1 MILDV
6 IFDLQPGDLILDGLH
21 LTSGSYP
28 VMVTAVRPEDPVDGT
43 RWIDVDV
50 MLATGERLT
59 PCELR
64 RGTQARLLR
73 KDV

>member
-6 IFDLQPGDLILDGLH
+6 INDLQPGDLILDGF
-21 LTSGSYP
+21 SFPPGSYP
-28 VMVTAVRPEDPVDGT
+28 ILITAVKPADPTDGT

-50 MLATGERLT
+50 MLATGERMT
-59 PCELR
+59 GGELR
-64 RGTQARLLR
+64 RGTQAKVIR